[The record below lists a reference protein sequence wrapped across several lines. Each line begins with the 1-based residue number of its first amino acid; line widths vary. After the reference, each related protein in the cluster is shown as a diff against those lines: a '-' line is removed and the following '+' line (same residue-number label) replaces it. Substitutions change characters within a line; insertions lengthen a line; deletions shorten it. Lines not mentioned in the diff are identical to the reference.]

1 MSLRGLPS
9 QVLEEINQLMRQAR
23 PQWVTKEA
31 ILGPVVFRLP
41 MLDYDSEA
49 VRVANL
55 RMWADR

>member
-1 MSLRGLPS
+1 
-9 QVLEEINQLMRQAR
+9 MRQAR